1 MLHCHSSFINLTFMI
16 LEKNV
21 YKIKSNTEVLRWL
34 RLFEN
39 SRKLQTLEKSQRT
52 SSKSTTA
59 RNVAFGK
66 KQWLSANTDQKCKDK
81 HSNQQTVLSC

>member
-1 MLHCHSSFINLTFMI
+1 MLHCHSSFINLALMI
-16 LEKNV
+16 PENNI
-21 YKIKSNTEVLRWL
+21 YKIKSNTAALRWL

-39 SRKLQTLEKSQRT
+39 SRILQTLEKSQRT

-66 KQWLSANTDQKCKDK
+66 AMVQCKY
-81 HSNQQTVLSC
+81 